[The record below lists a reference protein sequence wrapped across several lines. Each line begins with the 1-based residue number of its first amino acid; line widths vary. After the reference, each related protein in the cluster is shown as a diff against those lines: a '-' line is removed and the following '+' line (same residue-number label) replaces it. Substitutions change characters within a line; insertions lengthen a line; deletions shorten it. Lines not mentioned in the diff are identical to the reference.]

1 MLGLGGTQILAYVAA
16 LGLAAAIPGPGMT
29 ALVARSVSSGA
40 ATGFALLAGL
50 ILGDLIYLSIAVFG
64 LAWVAHAHTA
74 LFVWI
79 NWAAAGYLCLLAAQ
93 FWRHQPQALSLG
105 QKATARTLAAAW
117 LSGFTIT
124 LGNPKTMAF
133 YLAILPLM
141 LAVDAISMRLWAMLL
156 VPLTIAV
163 LLAVGSV
170 FILAAL

>member
-1 MLGLGGTQILAYVAA
+1 M
-16 LGLAAAIPGPGMT
+16 
-29 ALVARSVSSGA
+29 
-40 ATGFALLAGL
+40 
-50 ILGDLIYLSIAVFG
+50 
-64 LAWVAHAHTA
+64 
-74 LFVWI
+74 
-79 NWAAAGYLCLLAAQ
+79 
-93 FWRHQPQALSLG
+93 SLG

-170 FILAAL
+170 FILAALRVRHWLTSTVAQQWLFRSAAVIMLLTAIAMVAKTL